1 MNMGTRWEELTPKTQ
16 GKARACQNLSGIQ
29 CGVKNI
35 PNMEKL
41 NRTFLLVVK
50 LSSLLLRMLL
60 GGMEVQMGKG
70 TQFTDQNTHTLGRK
84 FELNCFLSPPQNF
97 YT

>member
-1 MNMGTRWEELTPKTQ
+1 MNMDTRWEELTPKTQ

-29 CGVKNI
+29 CGGKNI
-35 PNMEKL
+35 PGMEKL

-50 LSSLLLRMLL
+50 LSSSLLGMLLL
-60 GGMEVQMGKG
+60 GVGVQMGKG
-70 TQFTDQNTHTLGRK
+70 IQFTDQNTHTLGRK
-84 FELNCFLSPPQNF
+84 LELNCFQSPLQNF